1 MMIDKDEFIK
11 FQMEKSSS
19 VIVTCIRCNYDVI
32 VSLVND
38 GHSLQSIYDYLRVKK
53 GVVFGYRGFCRAW
66 KSFNEQ
72 KKKRTQPSSAAQT
85 KNNPKKAV
93 VSTTK
98 TQFFEHNSSPSAE
111 LIASLTG
118 ETDE

>member
-1 MMIDKDEFIK
+1 MMIDKEEFKK

-19 VIVTCIRCNYDVI
+19 VIVTCIRCNYEVI
-32 VSLVND
+32 VSLVNE
-38 GHSLQSIYDYLRVKK
+38 GHSIQSIYDYLKVKK

-66 KSFNEQ
+66 KSFNQ
-72 KKKRTQPSSAAQT
+72 KKKMTQQNSVVQP
-85 KNNPKKAV
+85 KNKPKTV
-93 VSTTK
+93 VSPSTK